1 MLELGKIQ
9 NLIVIQESDFGLYL
23 AEDQDE
29 LQDKVLLPN
38 AEIPDNLKLGDR
50 IDVFLYKDTQDRIVA
65 TCKEPLLKLGEISC
79 LEVADVTNI
88 GAFLKWGLIKDLLLP
103 FKEQLVKVE
112 VGKSYVVGLYID
124 KTDRLCATMKVYNLL
139 SSESPYTIN
148 KMTRGLV
155 YRQTPEHGVFVAVD
169 GKYHG
174 LIINK
179 EIYKEYNLGE
189 WIDVRIK
196 NVRSDGKLELT
207 ERKQVNSQME
217 IDANQIMVILK
228 KENGF
233 LPLNDKSNPN
243 IIKEKLQMSKA
254 SFKRAVGRLLKE
266 GAIEFDNN
274 GIKSRF

>member
-1 MLELGKIQ
+1 MLELGKVQ
-9 NLIVIQESDFGLYL
+9 NLMVIQESDFGLYL

-38 AEIPDNLKLGDR
+38 AEIPEGTKLGDK

-65 TCKEPLLKLGEISC
+65 TCKEPLLKLGEVAF
-79 LEVADVTNI
+79 LEVAEVTDI

-112 VGKSYVVGLYID
+112 AGKSYVVGLYID

-139 SSESPYTIN
+139 SSESPYIIN

-179 EIYKEYNLGE
+179 EIYREYNIGD
-189 WIDVRIK
+189 WIDIRIK
-196 NVRSDGKLELT
+196 NVRPDGKLELT
-207 ERKQVNSQME
+207 ERRQVNSQME
-217 IDANQIMVILK
+217 IDANQIMTILK
-228 KENGF
+228 KEDGF

-243 IIKEKLQMSKA
+243 IIKEKLKMSKA

-266 GAIEFDNN
+266 GVVEFANN
-274 GIKSRF
+274 GIKIRF